1 LPKPPRELRIGVALQ
16 SGPSYAA
23 EIFQGIVDF
32 SRAAGNWRLEVD
44 SDFHFGP
51 RPVTL
56 DSSWTG
62 DGIIPLSG
70 ENRIL
75 DAAWL
80 KKSGIAVVNATGW
93 FDEYPGAPIVF
104 WDDTQI
110 AQLAAEHMISLG
122 LNRFAYIGPERFEPS
137 HRRGR
142 TFQQILE
149 RADKPC
155 QIFEWNEKHMPDVV
169 IRTNDDWRSAIHFIQ
184 QSLEQLELPSG
195 ILANTDITASL
206 VIQAATEMGLRC
218 PEDIAVM
225 GIWNYKIVC
234 ESTLPPLT
242 SIEVDYHK
250 FGYEAATILHRMIT
264 EPDYKAPAIT
274 RTGGRKL
281 VLRDST
287 DFLSFDDD
295 LIAAAL
301 RHIRQHASRR
311 SMSVSEV
318 IDQIP
323 MSRSSFTAR
332 FKNAVGHSAKNEIT
346 RVRIEQVKKL
356 LHQTDWTVTRI
367 ADECGFDSSQDLS
380 RLFRKQLGQ
389 TPSQF
394 RSAC

>member
-1 LPKPPRELRIGVALQ
+1 M
-16 SGPSYAA
+16 
-23 EIFQGIVDF
+23 
-32 SRAAGNWRLEVD
+32 D

-56 DSSWTG
+56 DASWDG
-62 DGIIPLSG
+62 DGIIALSG

-80 KKSGIAVVNATGW
+80 KKSKISVVNATGW

-110 AQLAAEHMISLG
+110 AQLAAEHLVRLG
-122 LNRFAYIGPERFEPS
+122 LDRFAYIGPERFEPS

-142 TFQQILE
+142 TFQHILN

-169 IRTNDDWRSAIHFIQ
+169 IRSNDDWRAAIHFIQ
-184 QSLEQLELPSG
+184 QSLDQLDLPVG

-206 VIQAATEMGLRC
+206 VIQAATEMDLRC

-225 GIWNYKIVC
+225 GLWNYKIVC

-242 SIEVDYHK
+242 SIEIDYHK
-250 FGYEAATILHRMIT
+250 FGYEAATILHRMIA
-264 EPDYKAPAIT
+264 EPDYQPPTIT
-274 RTGGRKL
+274 RTDGRKL
-281 VLRDST
+281 IIREST
-287 DFLSFDDD
+287 DYLSFDDAH
-295 LIAAAL
+295 IATAL
-301 RHIRQHASRR
+301 RYIRQHAPIR
-311 SMSVSEV
+311 SLSVSEV
-318 IDQIP
+318 LDRIP

-332 FKNAVGHSAKNEIT
+332 FKNAVGHSAKTEIS
-346 RVRIEQVKKL
+346 RVRLEQVKKL
-356 LHQTDWTVTRI
+356 LHQSDWTITRI
-367 ADECGFDSSQDLS
+367 AEECGFDSSQDLS

-389 TPSQF
+389 TPSEF
-394 RSAC
+394 RTH